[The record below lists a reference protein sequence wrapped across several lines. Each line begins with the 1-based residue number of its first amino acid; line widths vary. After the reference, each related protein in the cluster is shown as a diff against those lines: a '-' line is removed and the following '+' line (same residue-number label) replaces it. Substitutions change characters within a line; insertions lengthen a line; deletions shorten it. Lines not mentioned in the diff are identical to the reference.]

1 MNRPLRV
8 TMVCTGNIC
17 RSPIAEVVV
26 RDAVERAGLEDLVVV
41 DSAGIGAWHVGE
53 GADPRTV
60 RVLADHGY
68 DGAAHRAQQVTR
80 DWFARGGVGAAD
92 GAGDGAGGGAPDVL
106 VAMDAGHH
114 DALVRLAPGAEV
126 VMLRSFSPGLG
137 DLAPGDQRLDV
148 PDPYYGDRDGFV
160 TVLEMIEAAT
170 PGLLAHLTSRLG
182 R

>member
-17 RSPIAEVVV
+17 RSPIAEVVL
-26 RDAVERAGLEDLVVV
+26 RDAVVREGLDDLVLV
-41 DSAGIGAWHVGE
+41 DSAGIGAWHVGD

-80 DWFARGGVGAAD
+80 DWF
-92 GAGDGAGGGAPDVL
+92 GAGRDDAPDVL

-114 DALVRLAPGAEV
+114 DALVRLAPDAEV
-126 VMLRSFSPGLG
+126 VMLRSFEPGLA
-137 DLAPGDQRLDV
+137 DLRPGDPRLDV
-148 PDPYYGDRDGFV
+148 PDPYYGDRSGFV
-160 TVLEMIEAAT
+160 DVLTMIEAAT
-170 PGLLAHLTSRLG
+170 PGLLAHVTTRLA

>member
-1 MNRPLRV
+1 MKRPLRV

-26 RDAVERAGLEDLVVV
+26 RDAVESAGLADLVVV
-41 DSAGIGAWHVGE
+41 DSAGIGAWHVGD

-80 DWFARGGVGAAD
+80 DWFGPGRAD
-92 GAGDGAGGGAPDVL
+92 APDVL

-114 DALVRLAPGAEV
+114 DALVRLAPDAEV
-126 VMLRSFSPGLG
+126 VLLRSFEPGLG
-137 DLAPGDQRLDV
+137 DLPPGDERLDV

-160 TVLEMIEAAT
+160 AVLEMIEAAT
-170 PGLLAHLTSRLG
+170 PGLLAHLTARLG

>member
-1 MNRPLRV
+1 MNRPLRL

-17 RSPIAEVVV
+17 RSPIAEVVL
-26 RDAVERAGLEDLVVV
+26 RDAVVREGLDDLVLV
-41 DSAGIGAWHVGE
+41 DSAGIGAWHVGD

-60 RVLADHGY
+60 QVLADHGY

-80 DWFARGGVGAAD
+80 HWFDRPD
-92 GAGDGAGGGAPDVL
+92 APDLL

-114 DALVRLAPGAEV
+114 DALLGLAPDTEV
-126 VMLRSFSPGLG
+126 VMLRSFSPGLA
-137 DLAPGDQRLDV
+137 DLRPGDPRLDV

-160 TVLEMIEAAT
+160 EVLTMIEAAT
-170 PGLLAHLTSRLG
+170 PGLLAHVTTRLG